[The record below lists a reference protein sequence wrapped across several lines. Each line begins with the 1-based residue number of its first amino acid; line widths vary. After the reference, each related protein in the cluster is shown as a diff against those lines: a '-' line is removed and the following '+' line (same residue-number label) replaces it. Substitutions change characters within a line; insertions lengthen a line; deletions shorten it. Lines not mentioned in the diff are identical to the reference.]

1 MLIFIFRLFSDTGG
15 SSGSPLGKGILISG
29 FPFLSGFGS
38 TDVHKVYCVSGPTE
52 APGHPCAQQP
62 GRLAH
67 PAPIQ
72 GSWSVVTRTF
82 FITTTFCLLASC
94 ETPRKVLH
102 SFPEDRFLGGPAR
115 FCVDAV
121 LFGSHL
127 SFPCQIMFDLF
138 QPRPPHFGGHMSQL
152 LGLMAAASP
161 ELPLGLL
168 YKRLF
173 L

>member
-1 MLIFIFRLFSDTGG
+1 MLIFICRLFSDTGG

-72 GSWSVVTRTF
+72 GVEVLSQGHSSSPPPSVSWPQVKHQEKCYTPSQRTVFLGVQLDSVLMQ
-82 FITTTFCLLASC
+82 FCLAH
-94 ETPRKVLH
+94 T
-102 SFPEDRFLGGPAR
+102 
-115 FCVDAV
+115 
-121 LFGSHL
+121 
-127 SFPCQIMFDLF
+127 
-138 QPRPPHFGGHMSQL
+138 
-152 LGLMAAASP
+152 
-161 ELPLGLL
+161 
-168 YKRLF
+168 
-173 L
+173 